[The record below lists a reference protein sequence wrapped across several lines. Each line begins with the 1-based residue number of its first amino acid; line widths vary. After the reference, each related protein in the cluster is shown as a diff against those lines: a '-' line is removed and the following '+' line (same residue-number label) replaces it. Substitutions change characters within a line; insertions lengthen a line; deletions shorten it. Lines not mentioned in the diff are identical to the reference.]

1 MADKALSALIS
12 LLSAIIFL
20 AVIAVILS
28 QKSDTK
34 NVISS
39 AGNAFSGIITAAVN
53 PVSGSGFSG
62 ASNFLNTSSGI
73 ITNLTGSLN

>member
-1 MADKALSALIS
+1 MGDRAIGAFVSLI
-12 LLSAIIFL
+12 SAIIFL

-28 QKSDTK
+28 KQADTK

-39 AGNAFSGIITAAVN
+39 AGNALSGIIGAAVN
-53 PVSGSGFSG
+53 PVSGNGGFS
-62 ASNFLNTSSGI
+62 NVLNTSSGI